1 MKSLYVDASFEDHSA
16 NQMKKESKEKNHGT
30 EKTIELNRS
39 WKRKKL
45 KKKNQKKLEEST
57 II

>member
-16 NQMKKESKEKNHGT
+16 NQTKKESKEKNQGT

-39 WKRKKL
+39 WKRRKL
-45 KKKNQKKLEEST
+45 KKKKKQQN
-57 II
+57 

>member
-1 MKSLYVDASFEDHSA
+1 MKSLYVDTSFEDHSA
-16 NQMKKESKEKNHGT
+16 NQTKKESKGKNHGT

-45 KKKNQKKLEEST
+45 KKTKTKLGEST
-57 II
+57 RI